1 MSEVVHEQ
9 RGNVAIVTLN
19 RPDRLNTISQ
29 AMLQELSEAL
39 LACDSDPQVRAII
52 LTGSGRAFCAGLD
65 LQDAAS
71 DEGISRSGFPQGT
84 KLDQRSFPTIVLR
97 DLDTPVICAING
109 GTAGFGIDLALS
121 CDIRLCADHAKL
133 AVSHTKRGVFPDM
146 GGTWLLP
153 RLLGWSK
160 AAELAFTGRTL
171 NAAEGELV
179 GLVDRVVAGPQL
191 MASVMALAEEIASSA
206 PLAVQAAK
214 RMMRAGLAEGFAD
227 HVQHSYL
234 QVQTLTQTKDFA
246 EGVTAF
252 LQKRS
257 PNFTG
262 T

>member
-1 MSEVVHEQ
+1 MTEVVQEQ
-9 RGNVAIVTLN
+9 RGNVATVTLN
-19 RPDRLNTISQ
+19 RPDRLNTISHT
-29 AMLQELSEAL
+29 MLQELSRVL
-39 LACDSDPQVRAII
+39 LACDADPQTRAII

-65 LQDAAS
+65 LHDAAS
-71 DEGISRSGFPQGT
+71 DEGISRGGFPQGT
-84 KLDQRSFPTIVLR
+84 KIDQRNFPTIVLQH
-97 DLDTPVICAING
+97 LDTPVICAING
-109 GTAGFGIDLALS
+109 GAAGFGIDLALS

-160 AAELAFTGRTL
+160 AAEIAFTGRTL
-171 NAAEGELV
+171 NAADGERV
-179 GLVDRVVAGPQL
+179 GLVDRVVAGSQL
-191 MASVMALAEEIASSA
+191 MASATELAEEIASSA
-206 PLAVQAAK
+206 PLAVQAVK

-252 LQKRS
+252 LQKRPPS
-257 PNFTG
+257 FTG